1 MGLIQLKSEGLGCE
15 GSGTIRQVGPD
26 VRDLKA
32 GDRVLIFA
40 DHSFST
46 RLITSSKLC
55 AKMAD
60 DLSFEDAATMPC
72 VYATTIYSLIDMA
85 RLEKGQVSALAT

>member
-1 MGLIQLKSEGLGCE
+1 MGLVQLKSDGLGCE
-15 GSGTIRQVGPD
+15 GSGIVRQVGPD
-26 VRDLKA
+26 VTDLNV
-32 GDRVLIFA
+32 GDRVLIFC

-72 VYATTIYSLIDMA
+72 VYATVIYSLIDMA
-85 RLEKGQVSALAT
+85 RLEKAQVSASL